1 MVHAL
6 VVIMFGLGSW
16 AAVRAAESPAVVAE
30 LADPMRPAVS
40 AAAAPVAAATGAAA
54 PTYALSAIKIGGRHA
69 RAIING
75 EMVGEGGHVGSATV
89 RKISSRQV
97 DIATATSTTVLR
109 LNQYEIKRDVG
120 NLDRAR

>member
-1 MVHAL
+1 MVHAI
-6 VVIMFGLGSW
+6 VVIVFGLWPW
-16 AAVRAAESPAVVAE
+16 ATLRAAESPAVAAE

-40 AAAAPVAAATGAAA
+40 VTATPGAAATGAEA
-54 PTYALSAIKIGGRHA
+54 PTYALSAIKIGGRQA

-109 LNQYEIKRDVG
+109 LNQYEIKRDVE
-120 NLDRAR
+120 NRDHAR